1 MGRHGPP
8 VVTKADSSLLSG
20 GAKQP
25 SSKVAVAPPLGP
37 YRYSAPAPQDAA
49 NTAWRLYAAPEAPVP
64 AKGPAPTRAKPP
76 RPAGGLAPP
85 HLDAPV
91 SLNARRS

>member
-64 AKGPAPTRAKPP
+64 AKGPKAAP
-76 RPAGGLAPP
+76 PAHPKVAPARQVGGLAPP
-85 HLDAPV
+85 HLPV
-91 SLNARRS
+91 A